1 MDGVGPASN
10 LFIATQHNTTDTA
23 DVQVG
28 VLLDEVEH
36 ATALVVDG
44 DSDCPHHLLVLGVTY
59 GNHQPHVILAAT
71 EPDRTRSQA
80 LGKLMLIRRFDMTT
94 RVDRLTLGSHDTP
107 HQAGNHFTS
116 RGKLGHDTSP
126 V

>member
-10 LFIATQHNTTDTA
+10 LFIAAQYNTTDTA
-23 DVQVG
+23 DVQVR
-28 VLLDEVEH
+28 VLLDEVEY
-36 ATALVVDG
+36 TASIIVHG
-44 DSDCPHHLLVLGVTY
+44 DSYRPHHFLILGITH

-71 EPDRTRSQA
+71 EPDRTGSQA
-80 LGKLMLIRRFDMTT
+80 LGKLMFTRWFDMTT
-94 RVDRLTLGSHDTP
+94 RVDRLTLGSNNTP

-116 RGKLGHDTSP
+116 RGKLRHDTSP